1 MFILLLNKLEM
12 AELENDVDVDNTDYE
27 EVESYEDD
35 TQDTQED
42 ITYEQAME
50 YKKRLA
56 KAEKK
61 LVELKKQTK
70 TQKKEET
77 EVMTEK
83 DITLREEVA
92 DFLLENKDLK
102 EYKSEILKYRKQ
114 GFTMK
119 QAVALVENDDVTI
132 ENRRKTQSMNITSW
146 EESGKTTYDYKD
158 LAKMSQSEYNRIKDL
173 ESKWKVVI
181 KR

>member
-1 MFILLLNKLEM
+1 
-12 AELENDVDVDNTDYE
+12 
-27 EVESYEDD
+27 
-35 TQDTQED
+35 
-42 ITYEQAME
+42 
-50 YKKRLA
+50 
-56 KAEKK
+56 
-61 LVELKKQTK
+61 
-70 TQKKEET
+70 
-77 EVMTEK
+77 
-83 DITLREEVA
+83 
-92 DFLLENKDLK
+92 
-102 EYKSEILKYRKQ
+102 
-114 GFTMK
+114 MK

>member
-132 ENRRKTQSMNITSW
+132 ENRRKTQSMNITS
-146 EESGKTTYDYKD
+146 
-158 LAKMSQSEYNRIKDL
+158 
-173 ESKWKVVI
+173 
-181 KR
+181 